1 MRKITAVLA
10 VYFMVVTIPVQAQ
23 QAEEI
28 LKGLKAKWDQV
39 QDYHCMMRSRNRLG
53 DKKDEKKTEF
63 WFKRPHQVRMLVTEG
78 EKKGSTLTRDAN
90 GKIKGKTGG
99 LLGVVSVTLGED
111 DERITNLRGRKFYL
125 ADWGS
130 VLKEFFEGSKKRWK
144 YQVLPDESF
153 NNVACTVLEMT
164 GKDASSA
171 VTRDVIYVD
180 KENNLILCRKQF
192 EGNTLVNE
200 VVWWDIQLNT
210 GLGDDLF
217 TL

>member
-1 MRKITAVLA
+1 MRRFATILMLA
-10 VYFMVVTIPVQAQ
+10 FVSTTFSVQAQ
-23 QAEEI
+23 QPEEI

-39 QDYHCMMRSRNRLG
+39 QDYHCKMRSRNRLG
-53 DKKDEKKTEF
+53 DQKDEKKTEF
-63 WFKRPHQVRMLVTEG
+63 WFKRPHQVRMLVTDG

-125 ADWGS
+125 ADFGTI
-130 VLKEFFEGSKKRWK
+130 LKEFVEGSAKGRKLTA
-144 YQVLPDESF
+144 LPDETF
-153 NNVACTVLEMT
+153 NNVLCSVLEMS
-164 GKDASSA
+164 GKDPRSA
-171 VTRDVIYVD
+171 VTRDLIYVD
-180 KENNLILCRKQF
+180 KENGLILCRKQY

-200 VVWWDIQLNT
+200 VAWWDIEVNV

-217 TL
+217 SL